1 MVVMMEVTL
10 EAMMAE
16 SNEFRVC
23 SIQISCEWIEDG
35 YWLGL
40 SLTTETTFI
49 FFECFF
55 CRFGLMDG
63 LLLSRYIHAFVC
75 G

>member
-1 MVVMMEVTL
+1 MEVTL

-23 SIQISCEWIEDG
+23 SIQISCEWIEVG
-35 YWLGL
+35 YLLGL
-40 SLTTETTFI
+40 SLTTETTLI
-49 FFECFF
+49 FFECFL
-55 CRFGLMDG
+55 CGFGWMDG
-63 LLLSRYIHAFVC
+63 LLLSRYMHAFVC